1 MRRAAY
7 PMKKFVDTM
16 RDVLRD
22 DFDMLVK
29 PTTVRLVS
37 IVSDVARL
45 ADLNAA
51 EDSPLKSEN
60 PCAVGN
66 ECDYCLQH

>member
-1 MRRAAY
+1 
-7 PMKKFVDTM
+7 MKEFVDTM

-45 ADLNAA
+45 AD
-51 EDSPLKSEN
+51 
-60 PCAVGN
+60 
-66 ECDYCLQH
+66 